1 MRAQAGLISPVR
13 PAVMS
18 AGFSLLLSL
27 LAGLLIVSA
36 RAEVAIPPLTSRV
49 TDLTDTLN
57 PQQRDA
63 LEQKLAAFEAAKG
76 SQIAVLIVPTTQP
89 EAIEQYSIRVV
100 EQWKLGRKGVDDG
113 ALLLVAKDD
122 RKIRLEV
129 GRGLEGAVPDAVA
142 KRITADI
149 IAPYFK
155 KDDFAGGITAGVE
168 RLIKVV
174 EGEPLP
180 EPAGKSQPSRR
191 EWEDSDSIAIGVVVV
206 TAITAMV
213 IGGFLRVRLGLF
225 GCAAGSTVL
234 AGAAGAAV
242 WATTGVEFHGIFL
255 AICVFI
261 LGLFGGAIGGDVGRG
276 SRWSWAW
283 LGRFGVSAGLGGAI
297 GGAAWAITQAAEAGI
312 FFAIVGFLL
321 GMQDFRGA
329 LSGGASSGRG
339 WSGGSSGGSSGGGFS
354 GGGGDFGGGGASSS
368 W

>member
-1 MRAQAGLISPVR
+1 VNLIASTRSQAGRRWFFLLVLILAPLLL
-13 PAVMS
+13 AS
-18 AGFSLLLSL
+18 AG
-27 LAGLLIVSA
+27 
-36 RAEVAIPPLTSRV
+36 AEVAIPPLTSRV
-49 TDLTDTLN
+49 TDLTNTLS

-180 EPAGKSQPSRR
+180 EPVGKSQRSSR
-191 EWEDSDSIAIGVVVV
+191 ELDDDSIAIGLVVV
-206 TAITAMV
+206 TAIVAMV
-213 IGGFLRVRLGLF
+213 IVVGGFLRLRLGLF
-225 GCAAGSTVL
+225 GCAAGCTVL
-234 AGAAGAAV
+234 AGAAGGAV
-242 WATTGVEFHGIFL
+242 WAITGVTFWGVFL

-261 LGLFGGAIGGDVGRG
+261 LGLLGGALGGDAG
-276 SRWSWAW
+276 SGWPWAW
-283 LGRFGVSAGLGGAI
+283 LGRFGVSAGLGGVI
-297 GGAAWAITQAAEAGI
+297 GGVVWAYTQAAKAGI
-312 FFAIVGFLL
+312 FFAIGGFLL
-321 GMQDFRGA
+321 GMFGISGA
-329 LSGGASSGRG
+329 F
-339 WSGGSSGGSSGGGFS
+339 SGGSSSGRSWSGGGSGSSSGGGFS

>member
-1 MRAQAGLISPVR
+1 MLA
-13 PAVMS
+13 S
-18 AGFSLLLSL
+18 AG
-27 LAGLLIVSA
+27 
-36 RAEVAIPPLTSRV
+36 AEVGIPSLTARV
-49 TDLTDTLN
+49 TDLTSTLN

-63 LEQKLAAFEAAKG
+63 LEQKLAAFEAVKG

-122 RKIRLEV
+122 RKMRLEV

-155 KDDFAGGITAGVE
+155 RGDFGGGITAGVE

-180 EPAGKSQPSRR
+180 EPAGKSQLPRR
-191 EWEDSDSIAIGVVVV
+191 EWEDSDSIAIGVVLV
-206 TAITAMV
+206 TAIAAMV
-213 IGGFLRVRLGLF
+213 IGGFLRARLGLF

-234 AGAAGAAV
+234 GGAVGGAA
-242 WATTGVEFHGIFL
+242 WAMTGMEGYALFVFL
-255 AICVFI
+255 AICIFI
-261 LGLFGGAIGGDVGRG
+261 LGLFGGALAGDVGGGRG
-276 SRWSWAW
+276 WSWGW

-329 LSGGASSGRG
+329 LSGGSSSGRG

>member
-1 MRAQAGLISPVR
+1 MSLISCTRSTAGRRWFFLLVLILAPLLLR
-13 PAVMS
+13 S
-18 AGFSLLLSL
+18 AG
-27 LAGLLIVSA
+27 
-36 RAEVAIPPLTSRV
+36 AEVAIPPLTARV
-49 TDLTDTLN
+49 TDLTNTLN

-100 EQWKLGRKGVDDG
+100 EQWKLGRKAVDDG

-122 RKIRLEV
+122 RKMRLEV

-155 KDDFAGGITAGVE
+155 KGDFAGGISAGVE
-168 RLIKVV
+168 RLIRVV

-180 EPAGKSQPSRR
+180 EPAGKSQPSRPVVVL
-191 EWEDSDSIAIGVVVV
+191 GLVVV
-206 TAITAMV
+206 TAFVAMV
-213 IGGFLRVRLGLF
+213 VGGFLRARLGLF
-225 GCAAGSTVL
+225 GCAAGCTVL
-234 AGAAGAAV
+234 AGAAGGAV
-242 WATTGVEFHGIFL
+242 WAIPGVAAFWGIFL

-261 LGLFGGAIGGDVGRG
+261 LGLIGGALGGDG
-276 SRWSWAW
+276 SWAW
-283 LGRFGVSAGLGGAI
+283 LGRFGVSAALGGVS
-297 GGAAWAITQAAEAGI
+297 GGAAWAFTQAAPAGI
-312 FFAIVGFLL
+312 FFAIGGFLL
-321 GMQDFRGA
+321 GV
-329 LSGGASSGRG
+329 LSGGSSSGRG
-339 WSGGSSGGSSGGGFS
+339 WSGSSSGSSSGGGFS

>member
-1 MRAQAGLISPVR
+1 MSLIFSTRSQAGRNWFFLL
-13 PAVMS
+13 
-18 AGFSLLLSL
+18 FFLLTSLLI
-27 LAGLLIVSA
+27 ASA
-36 RAEVAIPPLTSRV
+36 RGEVAIPPLTSRV
-49 TDLTDTLN
+49 TDLTSTLDA
-57 PQQRDA
+57 QQRDA

-122 RKIRLEV
+122 RKMRLEV

-149 IAPYFK
+149 IGPYFK
-155 KDDFAGGITAGVE
+155 RGDFAGGISAGIE

-180 EPAGKSQPSRR
+180 EPVGKSQPSSR
-191 EWEDSDSIAIGVVVV
+191 EWEHADSIAISLVVV
-206 TAITAMV
+206 TAIVAMV
-213 IGGFLRVRLGLF
+213 VGGILRARLGLF

-234 AGAAGAAV
+234 AGGTVWVITEVAGY
-242 WATTGVEFHGIFL
+242 GIFL

-261 LGLFGGAIGGDVGRG
+261 LGLFGGALGGDVGSG
-276 SRWSWAW
+276 KGWSWGW

-297 GGAAWAITQAAEAGI
+297 GGAAWAITQAAEAGV
-312 FFAIVGFLL
+312 FFAIVGFIL

-329 LSGGASSGRG
+329 LSGGSSSGRG
-339 WSGGSSGGSSGGGFS
+339 WSGGSSGGSSGSGFS

>member
-1 MRAQAGLISPVR
+1 MSLIASTRSPAGRRWFFLLVLILAPLLL
-13 PAVMS
+13 AS
-18 AGFSLLLSL
+18 AG
-27 LAGLLIVSA
+27 
-36 RAEVAIPPLTSRV
+36 AEVAIPPLTARV
-49 TDLTDTLN
+49 TDLTNTLN

-113 ALLLVAKDD
+113 VLLLVAKDD
-122 RKIRLEV
+122 RKMRLEV

-155 KDDFAGGITAGVE
+155 QGDFAGGISAGVE

-180 EPAGKSQPSRR
+180 EPAGKSQPSRPVVVL
-191 EWEDSDSIAIGVVVV
+191 GLVVV
-206 TAITAMV
+206 TAFVAMV
-213 IGGFLRVRLGLF
+213 VGGFLRARLGLF
-225 GCAAGSTVL
+225 GCAAGCTVL
-234 AGAAGAAV
+234 AGAAGGAV
-242 WATTGVEFHGIFL
+242 WAIPGVAAFWGIFL

-261 LGLFGGAIGGDVGRG
+261 LGLLGGALGSDGGSGRG
-276 SRWSWAW
+276 YSWGW
-283 LGRFGVSAGLGGAI
+283 LGRFGVSAALGGVL
-297 GGAAWAITQAAEAGI
+297 GGAAWGFTQAEVAVI
-312 FFAIVGFLL
+312 FFAIGGFFL
-321 GMQDFRGA
+321 GV
-329 LSGGASSGRG
+329 LSGGSSSGRG
-339 WSGGSSGGSSGGGFS
+339 WSGSSSGSSSGGGFS
-354 GGGGDFGGGGASSS
+354 GGGGDFGGGGASSD

>member
-1 MRAQAGLISPVR
+1 VSFVSSTRPPAWRRWFFPVVLLL
-13 PAVMS
+13 A
-18 AGFSLLLSL
+18 SLLL
-27 LAGLLIVSA
+27 AGA
-36 RAEVAIPPLTSRV
+36 GAEVAVPPLKARV
-49 TDLTDTLN
+49 TDLTNTLS

-76 SQIAVLIVPTTQP
+76 GQIAVLIVPTTQP

-122 RKIRLEV
+122 RKMRLEV

-155 KDDFAGGITAGVE
+155 KGDFAGGISAGVE

-180 EPAGKSQPSRR
+180 EPAGKSQPPRR
-191 EWEDSDSIAIGVVVV
+191 KWEDSDSIAIGLVVV

-213 IGGFLRVRLGLF
+213 IGGFLRARIGLF
-225 GCAAGSTVL
+225 GCAAGSAVL
-234 AGAAGAAV
+234 AGAAGGTV
-242 WATTGVEFHGIFL
+242 WAITEAVDYGILLAIVTLFL
-255 AICVFI
+255 A
-261 LGLFGGAIGGDVGRG
+261 LFGGALRGDGGSG
-276 SRWSWAW
+276 SGWSWAW
-283 LGRFGVSAGLGGAI
+283 LGRFGASVGLGGAI
-297 GGAAWAITQAAEAGI
+297 GGAAWAITQAVEAGI
-312 FFAIVGFLL
+312 FFAIVGFIL
-321 GMQDFRGA
+321 GMGGFSGALRGA
-329 LSGGASSGRG
+329 FSGGSSSGRG
-339 WSGGSSGGSSGGGFS
+339 WSGGGSGGGFS

>member
-1 MRAQAGLISPVR
+1 MRARPGLISPVR

-18 AGFSLLLSL
+18 AGFPLLLSF
-27 LAGLLIVSA
+27 LACLLIGSA
-36 RAEVAIPPLTSRV
+36 HADVEVPPLRARV

-63 LEQKLAAFEAAKG
+63 LEQKLSAFQSTKG

-113 ALLLVAKDD
+113 ALLLVARDD
-122 RKIRLEV
+122 RKMRLEI

-155 KDDFAGGITAGVE
+155 QGDFAGGITAGVE

-180 EPAGKSQPSRR
+180 EPVGKSQRSSR
-191 EWEDSDSIAIGVVVV
+191 ELDDDSIAIGLVVV
-206 TAITAMV
+206 TAIVAMV
-213 IGGFLRVRLGLF
+213 IVVGGFLRLRLGLF
-225 GCAAGSTVL
+225 GCAAGCTVL
-234 AGAAGAAV
+234 AGAAGGAV
-242 WATTGVEFHGIFL
+242 WAITGVTFWGVFL

-261 LGLFGGAIGGDVGRG
+261 LGLLGGALGGDAG
-276 SRWSWAW
+276 SGWPWAW
-283 LGRFGVSAGLGGAI
+283 LGRFGVSAGLGGVI
-297 GGAAWAITQAAEAGI
+297 GGAAWAISQAAVAGI
-312 FFAIVGFLL
+312 FFAIFGFLL
-321 GMQDFRGA
+321 GI
-329 LSGGASSGRG
+329 LSGGSSSGRG
-339 WSGGSSGGSSGGGFS
+339 WSGGSSTSSSGGGFS
-354 GGGGDFGGGGASSS
+354 GGGGDFGGGGASSD

>member
-1 MRAQAGLISPVR
+1 VSLVSSTRPPAGRNWFFPIVLALASLL
-13 PAVMS
+13 PAS
-18 AGFSLLLSL
+18 AG
-27 LAGLLIVSA
+27 
-36 RAEVAIPPLTSRV
+36 AEVAIPPLTARV
-49 TDLTDTLN
+49 TDLTNTLN

-122 RKIRLEV
+122 RKMRLEV

-149 IAPYFK
+149 IGPYFK
-155 KDDFAGGITAGVE
+155 KGDFAGGISAGVE
-168 RLIKVV
+168 RLIKAV

-180 EPAGKSQPSRR
+180 EPAGKPQPSSR
-191 EWEDSDSIAIGVVVV
+191 EWEDSDSIAIGVVVI
-206 TAITAMV
+206 TAIVAMV
-213 IGGFLRVRLGLF
+213 VGGFLRVRLGLF
-225 GCAAGSTVL
+225 GCAAGCTVL
-234 AGAAGAAV
+234 AGAAGGAV

-261 LGLFGGAIGGDVGRG
+261 LGLLGGALGGDVGRG

-283 LGRFGVSAGLGGAI
+283 LGRFGVAAGLGGVT
-297 GGAAWAITQAAEAGI
+297 GGVAWAITEAAEAGI

-329 LSGGASSGRG
+329 LSGGSSSGRG
-339 WSGGSSGGSSGGGFS
+339 WSGGSSGSSSGGGFS